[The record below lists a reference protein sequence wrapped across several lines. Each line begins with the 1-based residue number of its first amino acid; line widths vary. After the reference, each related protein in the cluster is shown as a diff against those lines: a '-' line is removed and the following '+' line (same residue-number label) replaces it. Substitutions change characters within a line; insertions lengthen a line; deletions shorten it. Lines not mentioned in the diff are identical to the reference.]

1 MSEGKTSI
9 LEPEIPVTIA
19 MSSRLFFKQEQQDH
33 GPAFNFVKA
42 LKAVNAEL
50 INHYPESEELFKV
63 ILIDDSSSSD
73 FLNPMI
79 HGLKD
84 LITILSVTEDQ
95 LVRELK
101 RNKTHLYLSD
111 EPDRLKVQE
120 ALNAGVAA
128 AIMFTPTNI
137 ITESENQL
145 RVAFDGD
152 AVLFSNESE
161 LVFKSGLEE
170 YLKNEKRKVKIPM
183 NKGPFKGFLEV
194 LIKLQKKLHSKGY
207 EGLKC
212 PIRTYLVT
220 SRGTGCGG
228 YRVLN
233 TLHTWGLELDEAV
246 FVGGANKGPALQS
259 IKPHIFFDD
268 QQRHVDAAL
277 EVGTVACLVLS
288 PN

>member
-1 MSEGKTSI
+1 
-9 LEPEIPVTIA
+9 
-19 MSSRLFFKQEQQDH
+19 MSSGLLFKQEQQGY
-33 GPAFNFVKA
+33 GPAFKFVEA

-50 INHYPESEELFKV
+50 TNHYPESEELFKV
-63 ILIDDSSSSD
+63 KLIDDSSSSD
-73 FLNPMI
+73 FLMNRI
-79 HGLKD
+79 REHGLD
-84 LITILSVTEDQ
+84 RLITLLPVTEDQ
-95 LVRELK
+95 LVNELK
-101 RNKTHLYLSD
+101 RNNTHLYLSD
-111 EPDRLKVQE
+111 EPNGLKVQE

-161 LVFKSGLEE
+161 LVFKSGGLQE
-170 YLKNEKRKVKIPM
+170 YLKNEKQNVEIRM
-183 NKGPFKGFLEV
+183 NEGPFRGFLEV
-194 LIKLQKKLHSKGY
+194 LIKLQKKLHNR
-207 EGLKC
+207 GLYKKC

-220 SRGTGCGG
+220 SRGAGYDG
-228 YRVLN
+228 YRALN
-233 TLHTWGLELDEAV
+233 TLLTWGVELDEAV
-246 FVGGANKGPALQS
+246 FVGGANKGPTLQR

>member
-1 MSEGKTSI
+1 MMSEGKTSTP
-9 LEPEIPVTIA
+9 EPEIPVTIA
-19 MSSRLFFKQEQQDH
+19 MSSGLLFKQEQQSY

-50 INHYPESEELFKV
+50 RNHYPESEELFKV

-73 FLNPMI
+73 FLMDQI
-79 HGLKD
+79 REHE
-84 LITILSVTEDQ
+84 LITLLPVTEDQ
-95 LVRELK
+95 LVNEL

-111 EPDRLKVQE
+111 EPNRLKVQE
-120 ALNAGVAA
+120 ALNGGVAA
-128 AIMFTPTNI
+128 AIMSTPTNI

-161 LVFKSGLEE
+161 LVFKSGGLQE
-170 YLKNEKRKVKIPM
+170 YLKNEEQNVENTM
-183 NKGPFKGFLEV
+183 NGGPFKGFLEV
-194 LIKLQKKLHSKGY
+194 LIKLQKKLHNR
-207 EGLKC
+207 GLYKKC

-220 SRGTGCGG
+220 SRGAGCDG
-228 YRVLN
+228 YRALN
-233 TLHTWGLELDEAV
+233 TLQTWGLELDEAV
-246 FVGGANKGPALQS
+246 FVGGADKGPTLQR
-259 IKPHIFFDD
+259 IKPHLFFDD
-268 QQRHVDAAL
+268 QQCHVGAAL